1 MKLNRNVGLLVLA
14 VASIGS
20 AAGVAYAQT
29 TTAPATTATTTAPAH
44 PAHGGHKW
52 HGHHGG
58 GFLVGMTLHATK
70 QLNLTADQQAS
81 IKTILTT
88 ARTQAKAAHAA
99 GQSPVD
105 MTALANPGDPNYA
118 TALQSAKSLA
128 TTRIQNESELQS
140 QIYNVLTAAQKAQLP
155 TVLATMKAQAQ
166 QRRAVWE
173 QRHAAGSPDAG

>member
-14 VASIGS
+14 VAGIGG
-20 AAGVAYAQT
+20 AAGVAHAQS
-29 TTAPATTATTTAPAH
+29 TAPATTTTTTAA
-44 PAHGGHKW
+44 PAHGGHMW
-52 HGHHGG
+52 HRHHGG
-58 GFLVGMTLHATK
+58 GLLVGMTLRATK

-88 ARTQAKAAHAA
+88 ARAQAKAAHAS
-99 GQSPVD
+99 GQAPVD
-105 MTALANPGDPNYA
+105 MAVLGNPGDPNYA
-118 TALQSAKSLA
+118 TALQSAKTLA
-128 TTRIQNESELQS
+128 ATRIQSQSELQS

-173 QRHAAGSPDAG
+173 QRHETGSTGAG

>member
-14 VASIGS
+14 VASIGG

-29 TTAPATTATTTAPAH
+29 TAPATTTTTTAPE
-44 PAHGGHKW
+44 HGGGMW
-52 HGHHGG
+52 HRHHGG
-58 GFLVGMTLHATK
+58 GLLVGMTLRATK

-88 ARTQAKAAHAA
+88 AHAQAKAARAS
-99 GQSPVD
+99 GQAPVD
-105 MTALANPGDPNYA
+105 MAVLGNPGDPNYA
-118 TALQSAKSLA
+118 TALQSAKTLA
-128 TTRIQNESELQS
+128 STRIQNESELQG

-173 QRHAAGSPDAG
+173 QRHATGSTGAG

>member
-14 VASIGS
+14 VASIGGT
-20 AAGVAYAQT
+20 AGVAYAQT
-29 TTAPATTATTTAPAH
+29 ATAPAAATTATA

-58 GFLVGMTLHATK
+58 GFLVGMTLRATK

-88 ARTQAKAAHAA
+88 ARAQAKAARASGPA
-99 GQSPVD
+99 PVD
-105 MTALANPGDPNYA
+105 MAVLGNPGDPNYA
-118 TALQSAKSLA
+118 TALQSAKTLA
-128 TTRIQNESELQS
+128 GTRIQNESELQG

-173 QRHAAGSPDAG
+173 QRHATGSTGAG